1 MANRDEAS
9 LRPDSSGVHC
19 ADSLPIRRLL
29 TSCWPRRTLASSED
43 EACLQGHIRSYGH
56 RSGYTRMHYTNRF
69 LLYEYSMYSQ
79 DKSRDKGDDV
89 YRPVIIDLV
98 QESKL

>member
-1 MANRDEAS
+1 
-9 LRPDSSGVHC
+9 
-19 ADSLPIRRLL
+19 
-29 TSCWPRRTLASSED
+29 
-43 EACLQGHIRSYGH
+43 
-56 RSGYTRMHYTNRF
+56 MHYTNRF